1 MKKFIPFFYFKESM
15 KKNKDAI
22 YSTGER
28 ICDARN
34 DAMKF

>member
-28 ICDARN
+28 IATQE
-34 DAMKF
+34 MML